1 MGGVG
6 TARERSLRGVHDVIV
21 IGAGIAGLTAAR
33 EMQLAG
39 QDVVVL
45 EARDRVG
52 GRLLNHDLADG
63 GIVEVGGQWVGPTQ
77 HRALALARR
86 LGLSLYPT
94 HTAGENLMEHRGR
107 LTRYRGDIPRINPV
121 VLADVGQAQ
130 LRLNRM
136 AAQVPTDAPWTAP
149 RAARWDARTFE
160 DWIARNLATP
170 MGRELL
176 RLGCAAV
183 WACEPRDVSLLHV
196 LFYTRSAGRFEDL
209 IGTRGGA
216 QQDRIVGGSQL
227 LALRLHDELAP
238 GTVRLDAPVSQI
250 AQDPDGVEVHSLDG
264 VHRAGRVVVAL
275 SPALAG
281 RISYAPDLPAARDQL
296 TQRTPNGSV
305 IKCMAVY
312 DRPFWREQG
321 LSGQAAS
328 LTGPARVVFDNS
340 PHGSDRGVLLG
351 FLEGREARE
360 FSGRSEAER
369 RAAVVAG
376 FARLFGPR
384 AAQPIDYVD
393 RDWSAEAFTRGCYGG
408 HLPTGT
414 WTAFGP
420 ALTAPVGRIHW
431 AGTETATTWS
441 GYIDG
446 AIESGE
452 RVAREISARGSAP
465 ARKIRG

>member
-1 MGGVG
+1 MRAV
-6 TARERSLRGVHDVIV
+6 SDVIV
-21 IGAGIAGLTAAR
+21 IGAGIAGLTAADR
-33 EMQLAG
+33 LHRAG
-39 QDVVVL
+39 RDVLVL
-45 EARDRVG
+45 EARERVG
-52 GRLLNHDLADG
+52 GRLLNHELPDG
-63 GIVEVGGQWVGPTQ
+63 LGIVEVGGQWLGPTQ

-86 LGLSLYPT
+86 LGLELHPT
-94 HTAGENLMEHRGR
+94 HTDGDNLLEQDGVLH
-107 LTRYRGDIPRINPV
+107 RYRGDIPRISPA

-130 LRLNRM
+130 VRLNRM
-136 AAQVPTDAPWTAP
+136 ARRVPTQAPWRAP
-149 RAARWDARTFE
+149 RADRWDARTFE
-160 DWIARNLATP
+160 DWIGRNLVTAT
-170 MGRELL
+170 GRELL

-227 LALRLHDELAP
+227 LATRLREELPERA
-238 GTVRLDAPVSQI
+238 VLLRAPVSRI
-250 AQDPDGVEVHSLDG
+250 EQDGGAVEVTSELG
-264 VHRAGRVVVAL
+264 VHRARTVIVAL

-281 RISYAPDLPAARDQL
+281 RITYRPLLPAARDQL

-328 LTGPARVVFDNS
+328 LTGPARVLFDNS
-340 PHGSDRGVLLG
+340 PHGSRAGVLLG
-351 FLEGREARE
+351 FLEGKEARAL
-360 FSGRSEAER
+360 SAVPDAER
-369 RAAVVAG
+369 RAAVLEG
-376 FARLFGPR
+376 FARVFGPR
-384 AAQPIDYVD
+384 AAMPVHYVD
-393 RDWSAEAFTRGCYGG
+393 RDWSSEEYTRGCYGG
-408 HLPTGT
+408 HLPPGT
-414 WTAFGP
+414 WTAFGA

-452 RVAREISARGSAP
+452 RAADAVLATL
-465 ARKIRG
+465 

>member
-1 MGGVG
+1 M
-6 TARERSLRGVHDVIV
+6 SDVIV
-21 IGAGIAGLTAAR
+21 IGAGMAGLSAAEALLTR
-33 EMQLAG
+33 GRSVL
-39 QDVVVL
+39 VL

-52 GRLLNHDLADG
+52 GRLLNHELADG

-77 HRALALARR
+77 RRATALARR
-86 LGLSLYPT
+86 LGLALYPT
-94 HTAGENLMEHRGR
+94 HAVGQNLIEHDGTVTA
-107 LTRYRGDIPRINPV
+107 YRGDIPRISPV
-121 VLADVGQAQ
+121 VLADVAQAQ

-136 AAQVPTDAPWTAP
+136 ARTVPTAAPWKAA
-149 RAARWDARTFE
+149 RADRWDARSFE
-160 DWIARNLATP
+160 DWIRRNLVTT

-216 QQDRIVGGSQL
+216 QQDRVVGGSQL
-227 LALRLHDELAP
+227 LATRLADTLP
-238 GTVRLDAPVSQI
+238 GGTIRLDAAVSQI
-250 AQDPDGVEVHSLDG
+250 TQDADGVEVHSTAG

-275 SPALAG
+275 APALAG
-281 RISYAPDLPAARDQL
+281 RMAYAPDLPAARDQL
-296 TQRTPNGSV
+296 TQRVPNGSV

-312 DRPFWREQG
+312 DRPFWRERG

-328 LTGPARVVFDNS
+328 LSGPARVVFDNS

-351 FLEGREARE
+351 FLEGREARAW
-360 FSGRSEAER
+360 SGRPEAER

-376 FARLFGPR
+376 FTQLFGPD
-384 AAQPIDYVD
+384 AAKPIDYVD
-393 RDWSAEAFTRGCYGG
+393 RDWSAETYTRGCYGG

-446 AIESGE
+446 ALESGE
-452 RVAREISARGSAP
+452 RVAREVVAAP
-465 ARKIRG
+465 R

>member
-1 MGGVG
+1 M
-6 TARERSLRGVHDVIV
+6 TDVIV
-21 IGAGIAGLTAAR
+21 IGAGMAGLTASR
-33 EMQLAG
+33 SLLDAG
-39 QDVVVL
+39 RSVLLL

-52 GRLLNHDLADG
+52 GRLRNHELADG
-63 GIVEVGGQWVGPTQ
+63 GIVEVGGQWLGPTQ
-77 HRALALARR
+77 HRAVALAGR

-94 HTAGENLMEHRGR
+94 YTEGENLIEHAGR
-107 LTRYRGDIPRINPV
+107 LTRYRGDLPRINPA

-136 AAQVPTDAPWTAP
+136 AARVPTDAPWRAP
-149 RAARWDARTFE
+149 RADRWDGRTFE
-160 DWIARNLATP
+160 DWISRNLVTGT
-170 MGRELL
+170 GRELL

-227 LALRLHDELAP
+227 LALRLAESLPH
-238 GTVRLDAPVSQI
+238 GTVQLDAAVSHI
-250 AQDPDGVEVHSLDG
+250 AQDGGGVEVHSTAG

-281 RISYAPDLPAARDQL
+281 RIDYTPELPSQRDQL

-312 DRPFWREQG
+312 DRPFWREDG

-351 FLEGREARE
+351 FLEGREARAY
-360 FSGRSEAER
+360 SGRPQSER

-376 FARLFGPR
+376 FARLFGPQ
-384 AAQPIDYVD
+384 AARPIDYVD
-393 RDWSAEAFTRGCYGG
+393 LDWSAEVYTRGCYGG

-420 ALTAPVGRIHW
+420 ALTAPIGRIHW

-452 RVAREISARGSAP
+452 RVAREVVTAP
-465 ARKIRG
+465 S

>member
-1 MGGVG
+1 M
-6 TARERSLRGVHDVIV
+6 TDVIV
-21 IGAGIAGLTAAR
+21 IGAGMAGLTASR
-33 EMQLAG
+33 SLLDAG
-39 QDVVVL
+39 RSVLLL

-52 GRLLNHDLADG
+52 GRLRNHELADG
-63 GIVEVGGQWVGPTQ
+63 GIVEVGGQWLGPTQ
-77 HRALALARR
+77 HRAVALAGR

-94 HTAGENLMEHRGR
+94 YTEGENLIEHAGR
-107 LTRYRGDIPRINPV
+107 LTRYRGDLPRINPA

-136 AAQVPTDAPWTAP
+136 AARVPTDAPWRAP
-149 RAARWDARTFE
+149 RADRWDGRTFE
-160 DWIARNLATP
+160 DWISRNLVTGT
-170 MGRELL
+170 GRELL

-227 LALRLHDELAP
+227 LALRLAESLP
-238 GTVRLDAPVSQI
+238 QGTVQLDAAVSHI
-250 AQDPDGVEVHSLDG
+250 TQDGGGVEVHSAAG

-281 RISYAPDLPAARDQL
+281 RIEYTPELPSQRDQL

-312 DRPFWREQG
+312 DRPFWREDG

-351 FLEGREARE
+351 FLEGREARAY
-360 FSGRSEAER
+360 SGRPQSDR

-376 FARLFGPR
+376 FARLFGPQ
-384 AAQPIDYVD
+384 AARPIDYVD
-393 RDWSAEAFTRGCYGG
+393 LDWSAEVYTRGCYGG

-420 ALTAPVGRIHW
+420 ALTAPIGRIHW

-452 RVAREISARGSAP
+452 RVAREVVTAP
-465 ARKIRG
+465 S

>member
-1 MGGVG
+1 M
-6 TARERSLRGVHDVIV
+6 TDAIV
-21 IGAGIAGLTAAR
+21 IGAGIAGLTAAEALLHDGLTVR
-33 EMQLAG
+33 
-39 QDVVVL
+39 VL

-52 GRLLNHDLADG
+52 GRLLNHELADG
-63 GIVEVGGQWVGPTQ
+63 GIVEVGGQWIGPTQ
-77 HRALALARR
+77 RRATALARR
-86 LGLSLYPT
+86 MGLPLYPT
-94 HTAGENLMEHRGR
+94 HATGKNLIEHDGTV
-107 LTRYRGDIPRINPV
+107 TRYAGDIPKINPA
-121 VLADVGQAQ
+121 VLADIGQAR
-130 LRLNRM
+130 LRLNLM
-136 AAQVPTDAPWTAP
+136 ARRVRTDAPWRAP
-149 RAARWDARTFE
+149 KAGRWDARTFE
-160 DWIARNLATP
+160 DWIARNLVTP

-216 QQDRIVGGSQL
+216 QQDRVVGGSQL
-227 LALRLHDELAP
+227 LATRLHATLPA
-238 GTVRLDAPVSQI
+238 GTVQLDAPVTQVV
-250 AQDPDGVEVHSLDG
+250 QDADGVEVHSAAG
-264 VHRAGRVVVAL
+264 VHQARRVVVAL

-281 RISYAPDLPAARDQL
+281 RLTYGPALPAARDQL

-360 FSGRSEAER
+360 WSGRPEAER

-376 FARLFGPR
+376 FARLFGPKASR
-384 AAQPIDYVD
+384 PIDYVD
-393 RDWSAEAFTRGCYGG
+393 RDWSAETYTRGCYGG
-408 HLPTGT
+408 HLPPGT

-420 ALTAPVGRIHW
+420 ALTAPVGRVHW

-452 RVAREISARGSAP
+452 RAAREVRAAAG
-465 ARKIRG
+465 

>member
-1 MGGVG
+1 M
-6 TARERSLRGVHDVIV
+6 TDVIV
-21 IGAGIAGLTAAR
+21 IGAGMAGLTATRALLDDGR
-33 EMQLAG
+33 SVLL
-39 QDVVVL
+39 L

-52 GRLLNHDLADG
+52 GRLRNHELADG
-63 GIVEVGGQWVGPTQ
+63 GIVEVGGQWLGPTQ
-77 HRALALARR
+77 HRAVALASR

-94 HTAGENLMEHRGR
+94 HTEGENLIEHGGR
-107 LTRYRGDIPRINPV
+107 ITRYRGDIPRINPA

-136 AAQVPTDAPWTAP
+136 AARVPTHAPWLAP
-149 RAARWDARTFE
+149 RADRWDGRTFE
-160 DWIARNLATP
+160 DWISRNLVTP
-170 MGRELL
+170 TGRELL

-196 LFYTRSAGRFEDL
+196 VFYTRSAGRFEHL

-227 LALRLHDELAP
+227 LALRLAATLP
-238 GTVRLDAPVSQI
+238 QGTVQLDAPVSHI
-250 AQDPDGVEVHSLDG
+250 AQDDGGVEVHSAAG

-281 RISYAPDLPAARDQL
+281 RIDYTPELPSQRDQL

-312 DRPFWREQG
+312 DRPFWREDG

-351 FLEGREARE
+351 FLEGREARHY
-360 FSGRSEAER
+360 SGRPAER

-376 FARLFGPR
+376 FVRLFGPQAGR
-384 AAQPIDYVD
+384 PIDYVD
-393 RDWSAEAFTRGCYGG
+393 LDWSAEAYTRGCYGG
-408 HLPTGT
+408 HLPPGT

-420 ALTAPVGRIHW
+420 ALSAAVGRIHW

-452 RVAREISARGSAP
+452 RVAREILSAP
-465 ARKIRG
+465 S